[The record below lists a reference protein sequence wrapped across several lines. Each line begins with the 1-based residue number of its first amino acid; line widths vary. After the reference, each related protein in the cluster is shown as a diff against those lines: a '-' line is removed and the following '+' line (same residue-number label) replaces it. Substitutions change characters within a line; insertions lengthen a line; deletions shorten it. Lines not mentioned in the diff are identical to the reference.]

1 MNESDLYPQWAT
13 TVAIGSLDDARSSQA
28 RWLATENDGEH
39 ITLETPSGKKINAVL
54 RKFSAEDRA
63 YIQSQLDAHR

>member
-1 MNESDLYPQWAT
+1 MWTDHNGKK
-13 TVAIGSLDDARSSQA
+13 IKA
-28 RWLATENDGEH
+28 RWLATADDGEH

-63 YIQSQLDAHR
+63 YIQSQLDANR